1 MDDLKLFKYFMCGG
15 LPLFFA
21 LLFFV
26 VLVSSSSSGGSDSV
40 AVAVNTS
47 KFCPPL
53 AQTNYCEPFSSQRI
67 YSVTSPYGWRLDPLG
82 SGKNLLH
89 TGIDLGAPAGTPVL
103 ASADGIVYEV
113 GYSPTG
119 LGNYVYI
126 KHETELGTLYTAY
139 GHMLDNSI
147 IVEKD
152 QPITAGQQVGSVGS
166 TGASTGNHLHFMIMK
181 GKVSFKEA
189 DLIDPHFIIY
199 GLN

>member
-1 MDDLKLFKYFMCGG
+1 MDDMKLFKYFMCGG
-15 LPLFFA
+15 LPLFFI

-53 AQTNYCEPFSSQRI
+53 AQTNYCEPYRSQSI
-67 YSVTSPYGWRLDPLG
+67 YSVTSPFGWRTDPLG

-139 GHMLDNSI
+139 GHMLDDSI

-181 GKVSFKEA
+181 GRISFKEA